1 VLYQVFPPHPLL
13 APHVTCCW
21 YLRRTTA
28 PDAPPDRILP
38 DGRMELIFNLR
49 APFGQ
54 RDTTGQF
61 VRQPPAILFGQLS
74 RFLLLQPSS
83 DEEVLAVRFTPAGAR
98 TFFHLDLDALTDR
111 HLALEDL
118 GRPWRELTRRV
129 IDAPTVA
136 ARLRLIERTLLRQ
149 LPPHSHRRTPIAAAL
164 DLLHASAE
172 LPRIAAVA
180 QDLGLSTRQLE
191 RTFRRE
197 VGLTPKHY
205 ARLVRFRRMLT
216 ALDRA
221 EPRWADLAA
230 ACGYSD
236 QPHLVREFR
245 ELTGLAPRA
254 CLAAQTDF
262 AAALVG

>member
-1 VLYQVFPPHPLL
+1 
-13 APHVTCCW
+13 
-21 YLRRTTA
+21 
-28 PDAPPDRILP
+28 
-38 DGRMELIFNLR
+38 MELIFNLR

-54 RDTTGQF
+54 PDATGQF

-74 RFLLLQPSS
+74 RFLLLQPSA

-98 TFFHLDLDALTDR
+98 TFFHLDFDELTDR

-118 GRPWRELTRRV
+118 GRPWRELARRV

-136 ARLRLIERTLLRQ
+136 ARLRHIEQALLRQ
-149 LPPHSHRRTPIAAAL
+149 LPSLAHRRTHTTAAL
-164 DLLHASAE
+164 ALLHASTE
-172 LPRIAAVA
+172 PPRIAAVA
-180 QDLGLSTRQLE
+180 QQLGLSTRHLE

-205 ARLVRFRRMLT
+205 ARLVRFRRMLA

-221 EPRWADLAA
+221 DPRWADLAA
-230 ACGYSD
+230 DSGYSD

-254 CLAAQTDF
+254 CLANQTNF
-262 AAALVG
+262 AAALLG